1 MSRSPDMTKHSRATA
16 THPVL
21 FPEPGM
27 SALDIPRVGGL
38 DA

>member
-1 MSRSPDMTKHSRATA
+1 MSRSPDITKHSMATA
-16 THPVL
+16 THLVL

-27 SALDIPRVGGL
+27 SALDIPRVGGP